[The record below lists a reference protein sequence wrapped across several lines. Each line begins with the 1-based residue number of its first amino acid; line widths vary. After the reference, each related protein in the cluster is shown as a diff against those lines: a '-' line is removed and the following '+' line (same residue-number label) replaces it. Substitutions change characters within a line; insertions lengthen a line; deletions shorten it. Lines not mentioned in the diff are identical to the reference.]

1 MVLED
6 SKDIKFFNSERIKF
20 GILRR
25 YEVYLNKKKLFI
37 KDYKIILK
45 N

>member
-1 MVLED
+1 VVLED
-6 SKDIKFFNSERIKF
+6 SKDIKFSNSEGIKF
-20 GILRR
+20 EILRR
-25 YEVYLNKKKLFI
+25 YEVYSNKKKLFT